1 MSKLNNLIIIF
12 ATLLA
17 STTRAADNIPDT
29 VCHSSA
35 IGVQR
40 GTAFNVSVMTNG
52 TCEIA
57 GLYFPGQKSIDMEI
71 GLNQSSCNS
80 ASTMEQFFQVQLSRS
95 APLGKGQIRFV
106 CNDLVENHCI
116 RFWVEESTSTE
127 GFDSN
132 QIQGACPYLSSETVP
147 IDPMNTTAQSN
158 SPTQSR
164 PPQQSVSSSQLPALL
179 QSVTAYS
186 GFSSVAATLPSTNG
200 TTLSVRWS
208 AGSYYPLETPLATH
222 AFSESQ
228 PEAIST
234 HPSRLPMLATP
245 TSNLI
250 LPQPDGTSSAVSTLI
265 GAESSLSM
273 ACTCQGK

>member
-1 MSKLNNLIIIF
+1 MFKLNNLIIIF

-17 STTRAADNIPDT
+17 STTKAADSIPDT

-40 GTAFNVSVMTNG
+40 GNAFNVSVMTNG

-57 GLYFPGQKSIDMEI
+57 GLYFPEQKSIDMEI
-71 GLNQSSCNS
+71 SLNQSYCNS

-116 RFWVEESTSTE
+116 RFWIEDSTSTQ

-132 QIQGACPYLSSETVP
+132 QIQGFCPYSSSETVP
-147 IDPMNTTAQSN
+147 LSPINTNAQSHA
-158 SPTQSR
+158 PA
-164 PPQQSVSSSQLPALL
+164 QSVSRLPLHASL

-186 GFSSVAATLPSTNG
+186 VSSSLAAALPSPNG

-208 AGSYYPLETPLATH
+208 AGSYYPLETPPATH

-228 PEAIST
+228 PDAISA
-234 HPSRLPMLATP
+234 HLSQLPVLATP
-245 TSNLI
+245 TGNLT
-250 LPQPDGTSSAVSTLI
+250 LPQPDGTPSAARTFMS
-265 GAESSLSM
+265 AESSLST
-273 ACTCQGK
+273 ACTCQT